1 MRASSLPLRHRV
13 GQLLIMGLEGPE
25 VSPATGRL
33 LTSMHPGGV
42 ILFARNIQS
51 PHQCAQLLR
60 ICQTAVN
67 TPLFRCVDLEGGTVD
82 RLRNII
88 APAPSAADV
97 FRTDSEKLFEKHG
110 RIIGEEVRALGF
122 NVDFA
127 PVFDLDLPEARHV
140 LTSRT
145 VSDNPKSV
153 IRYAQQFLKGL
164 TSAKVLG
171 CGKHFPGLGGADLDT
186 HRELPAIQR
195 RWDQLWSED
204 LRPYHELSKAVPFV
218 MVAHATYPRASKQD
232 PKTPASLSRA
242 WITDVLKKK
251 IGYRGLVISDD
262 LEMGGVLA
270 AASME
275 DAALGTLRA
284 GADIFL
290 VCQKEE
296 FVWRCYEAVLQEAE
310 RDRKFADVVTRAAD
324 RVLRLK
330 TSNKALK
337 QTMAMEPTSTEIENL
352 KAKMHNFA
360 HEVERESAAGWL

>member
-1 MRASSLPLRHRV
+1 MKASSLPLRHRV
-13 GQLLIMGLEGPE
+13 GQLIIMGLEGPE

-33 LTSMHPGGV
+33 LTSMHPGGI

-60 ICQTAVN
+60 ICQTAVK

-88 APAPSAADV
+88 APAPSVAEVVA
-97 FRTDSEKLFEKHG
+97 TDSDKLFEKHG
-110 RIIGEEVRALGF
+110 RVIGDEVRALGF

-127 PVFDLDLPEARHV
+127 PVLDLSFPESRSV

-145 VSDNPKSV
+145 ASDDPNVV
-153 IRYAQQFLKGL
+153 IRYAKKFLKGL
-164 TSAKVLG
+164 AAANVLG
-171 CGKHFPGLGGADLDT
+171 CGKHFPGLGGANLDT
-186 HRELPAIQR
+186 HKELPAIR
-195 RWDQLWSED
+195 RDWKQMWAED
-204 LRPYHELSKAVPFV
+204 LFPYCELRKYIPFV
-218 MVAHATYPRASKQD
+218 MVAHATYPNAVKDDGIPS
-232 PKTPASLSRA
+232 SLSRR
-242 WITDVLKKK
+242 WIGDVLRKK
-251 IGYRGLVISDD
+251 IGYHGLVISDD

-275 DAALGTLRA
+275 QAALDTLRA
-284 GADIFL
+284 GSDIFL

-310 RDRKFADVVTRAAD
+310 RDKKFAELVTRAAD

-330 TSNKALK
+330 ASSKALK
-337 QTMAMEPTSTEIENL
+337 QTTVMEPSLPDIEKL
-352 KAKMHNFA
+352 KSRMHEFMQ
-360 HEVERESAAGWL
+360 EVQKGSGAVRA

>member
-1 MRASSLPLRHRV
+1 
-13 GQLLIMGLEGPE
+13 MGLEGPE

-60 ICQTAVN
+60 ICQTAVK

-82 RLRNII
+82 RLRNIV
-88 APAPSAADV
+88 APAPSPADV
-97 FRTDSEKLFEKHG
+97 FSTRSEKLFEKHG

-127 PVFDLDLPEARHV
+127 PVFDFDLPESRNV

-145 VSDNPKSV
+145 VSSDPDEV
-153 IRYAQQFLKGL
+153 VRYAKRFLKGL
-164 TSAKVLG
+164 AAAGVLG
-171 CGKHFPGLGGADLDT
+171 CGKHFPGLGGANLDT
-186 HRELPAIQR
+186 HKELPAIGRTWQ
-195 RWDQLWSED
+195 QMWSED
-204 LRPYHELSKAVPFV
+204 LKPYRELRAAVPFV
-218 MVAHATYPRASKQD
+218 MVAHARYPQAMKKDGKIPS
-232 PKTPASLSRA
+232 SLSRR
-242 WITDVLKKK
+242 WISDVLKEK

-275 DAALGTLRA
+275 EAALNTIRA

-310 RDRKFADVVTRAAD
+310 RDRRFAELVTRTAD
-324 RVLRLK
+324 RILRLK
-330 TSNKALK
+330 ASSKPVR
-337 QTMAMEPTSTEIENL
+337 QTVVREPSSG
-352 KAKMHNFA
+352 
-360 HEVERESAAGWL
+360 EVEKLRAAIQEFRDEVQKKAAQHA